1 MHQDVQ
7 EILITEEQ
15 IAVKVKELGEQI
27 TKDYAGEELIV
38 VAILNGAMTITADLM
53 RHIDG
58 NVVLDSIIA
67 SSYGDGTES
76 SGQVKISKD
85 IKQNIEGRNVL
96 LVDDVVDSG
105 RTLKRLV
112 EFLQTRNPKSLKT
125 CAFLDKPSRRA
136 VDYEADYVG
145 YTIPDAFV
153 VGYGLDYAEKYR
165 HLPYVGVI
173 KPEVVK

>member
-136 VDYEADYVG
+136 VDYQADYVG

-153 VGYGLDYAEKYR
+153 VGYGLDYNQLGRNLKDI
-165 HLPYVGVI
+165 YVVD
-173 KPEVVK
+173 E

>member
-136 VDYEADYVG
+136 VDYQADYVG

-173 KPEVVK
+173 KPEAIK